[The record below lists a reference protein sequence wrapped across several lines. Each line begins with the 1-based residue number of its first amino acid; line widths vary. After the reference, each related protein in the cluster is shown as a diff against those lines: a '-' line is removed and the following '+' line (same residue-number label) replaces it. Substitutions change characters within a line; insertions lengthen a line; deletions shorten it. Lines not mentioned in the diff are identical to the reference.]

1 MFNAF
6 AMMISTMIGA
16 MIGAV
21 IGFVVCAILNV
32 GDDNDNV

>member
-1 MFNAF
+1 MLNPF
-6 AMMISTMIGA
+6 AIMISA

-32 GDDNDNV
+32 GDDDDNA

>member
-1 MFNAF
+1 MPNPF
-6 AMMISTMIGA
+6 TMIISA

-32 GDDNDNV
+32 GDDEEEENEK